1 MRKKQKQARGAGG
14 CGGGDGGPPS
24 AAVGLA
30 GGVAAPRPRARPSG
44 GLRPPGLPRLRQVR
58 ASLCRL
64 GPHSPL
70 GCSAG
75 AGSFSSQCECSALG
89 TCPSQPTLFPDP
101 NTTTAL
107 DITPRTR
114 FQILGWYCALPGCN
128 QSVKVL
134 DPWPMINLPTTYP
147 QPFGNWSGD
156 QSQLVNGGV
165 PQAGNLARMLQT
177 LETGIDS
184 WIPDRQWCVRITRS
198 AAGPTTLL
206 FTAVRGGQGRA
217 RRD

>member
-1 MRKKQKQARGAGG
+1 MEFWASIHARIVGSPVVSS
-14 CGGGDGGPPS
+14 CS
-24 AAVGLA
+24 GLA
-30 GGVAAPRPRARPSG
+30 SCA
-44 GLRPPGLPRLRQVR
+44 
-58 ASLCRL
+58 CR
-64 GPHSPL
+64 
-70 GCSAG
+70 
-75 AGSFSSQCECSALG
+75 
-89 TCPSQPTLFPDP
+89 
-101 NTTTAL
+101 
-107 DITPRTR
+107 
-114 FQILGWYCALPGCN
+114 GCN

-184 WIPDRQWCVRITRS
+184 WIPDRQWCASPTVQQ
-198 AAGPTTLL
+198 GPLL

-217 RRD
+217 RRDRL

>member
-1 MRKKQKQARGAGG
+1 M
-14 CGGGDGGPPS
+14 
-24 AAVGLA
+24 
-30 GGVAAPRPRARPSG
+30 
-44 GLRPPGLPRLRQVR
+44 R

-70 GCSAG
+70 G

-114 FQILGWYCALPGCN
+114 FQILGWYCALGGCN
-128 QSVKVL
+128 QSVRVL
-134 DPWPMINLPTTYP
+134 DPWPLINLPTTYP

-165 PQAGNLARMLQT
+165 PQAGDLGRMLQT
-177 LETGIDS
+177 IESGLAS
-184 WIPDRQWCVRITRS
+184 WIPDRQWRACPQCS
-198 AAGPTTLL
+198 SKNLL
-206 FTAVRGGQGRA
+206 TVAWGQGRA
-217 RRD
+217 RRDRF